1 MTLPDPA
8 AAERLLAEG
17 EQLNPGAWVAH
28 SRYVGEAARAIAMAD
43 GALDVS
49 RAYVCGLLHDIGR
62 RVGRTSMRHAID
74 GYQYL
79 TEMGYDEPA
88 RICMTHSFALQN
100 TDAVAGKWDCTP
112 AERAFADRY
121 IADVTYTRYDR
132 LIQLCDAL
140 ALPTGFVL
148 MEKRLVDVVLRY
160 GTNAFTAEKW
170 QAVFGIK
177 AAFEERIGHSIYEEL
192 PGVVRNTFG
201 GQ

>member
-1 MTLPDPA
+1 MTLPDPTT
-8 AAERLLAEG
+8 AEALLAEAK
-17 EQLNPGAWVAH
+17 QLNPGRWVTH
-28 SRYVGEAARAIAMAD
+28 SQYVGKAARAIAAAD
-43 GALDVS
+43 GELDVS

-100 TDAVAGKWDCTP
+100 TDAVAGTWDCTL

-121 IADVTYTRYDR
+121 IADATYTRYDR

-160 GTNAFTAEKW
+160 GTNDFTAAKW

-177 AAFEERIGHSIYEEL
+177 AELEKRIGHSIYESL
-192 PGVVRNTFG
+192 PGVVENTFE